1 MPRKTTSKKS
11 ETKFTAIPTLVET
24 KKSKP
29 AVTVTPSIK
38 TAPVAIIPAIAPV
51 ATVATTPAVTKTAAP
66 ASTVATV
73 PVTTAPVTT
82 SISSP
87 AEDQW
92 AAVAATVLNL
102 RNSNA
107 DNARDAA
114 IELGQMGD
122 RSAVLPLIETLANV
136 DGYFHSVVRA
146 AAAASLGQLKDCRA
160 LQPLLVAITD
170 PIAEVSIESI
180 RALAS
185 LGDSEAIDALVDVV
199 RNRTGYFLPVARR
212 AAIVALGQFG
222 GTRAEAELATIA
234 ENSFEEPAIRDA
246 ASNGLRR

>member
-11 ETKFTAIPTLVET
+11 EKKFTAIPMLVET

-29 AVTVTPSIK
+29 AAAATPSIK
-38 TAPVAIIPAIAPV
+38 SAPV
-51 ATVATTPAVTKTAAP
+51 ATNTPVAIFTPAVTIPSAPTTKPSATAVMA
-66 ASTVATV
+66 A
-73 PVTTAPVTT
+73 PVTTSAVTT

-92 AAVAATVLNL
+92 AAVAATIVSL

-114 IELGQMGD
+114 SELGQMND
-122 RSAVLPLIETLANV
+122 RTAVLPLIEVLANTE
-136 DGYFHSVVRA
+136 GYFHSVVRA
-146 AAAASLGQLKDCRA
+146 AAAASLGQLQDRRA
-160 LQPLLVAITD
+160 LEPLLVAITD

-180 RALAS
+180 RALAA
-185 LGDSEAIDALVDVV
+185 LGDSEAIDALIDVV

-212 AAIVALGQFG
+212 AAIVALGQLG
-222 GTRAEAELATIA
+222 GTRAQAELATVA

-246 ASNGLRR
+246 ANTGLRR